1 MKVPMK
7 HLESAFFGK
16 NSFWRYLAMVVVL
29 IVVSNTIG
37 ALPLLVVYFRA
48 ILRDPAI
55 AEQISENPSD
65 VSVLNMDPYTGLVVM
80 LIPFVAAL
88 IAFVLLMKPLHGRK
102 PITVING
109 GSRTRWSHY
118 FISFFVWSLISA
130 LYLFVYLKIEP
141 SNFTINNNTIT
152 LLYIAIVALMLI
164 PFQAGMEEMVFRGYL
179 MQGFGLL
186 VRNRWF
192 PLVVTSVFFG
202 LLHGFNPEVREY
214 GFFVMMPQYM
224 VFGLIFG
231 IVTVM
236 DDGIEAALG
245 AHAANNIFL
254 VIMVTHDSSALQ
266 TPAYFQQ
273 NEVNPWIEFSGLIVS
288 GIIFIV
294 VLRYIFRWG
303 SFSVLASEIE
313 EPAEQK
319 TIQDIF

>member
-1 MKVPMK
+1 MIVHMK
-7 HLESAFFGK
+7 HLEAAFFGK
-16 NSFWRYLAMVVVL
+16 NSVWRYLAMVVVL

-37 ALPLLVVYFRA
+37 TLPLLVIYFKA
-48 ILRDPAI
+48 ILNDPSI
-55 AEQISENPSD
+55 AELIAENPSD
-65 VSVLNMDPYTGLVVM
+65 VSVLNMDPYAGLAVM

-88 IAFVLLMKPLHGRK
+88 AAFLLLMKPLHGRK
-102 PITVING
+102 AITVING
-109 GSRTRWSHY
+109 GRNTRWSHY
-118 FISFFVWSLISA
+118 FISFFVWMVISA
-130 LYLFVYLKIEP
+130 LYLFVYLKVEP
-141 SNFTINNNTIT
+141 SNFTINNSTIT
-152 LLYIAIVALMLI
+152 LLYIAIIALLLI
-164 PFQAGMEEMVFRGYL
+164 PLQAGLEEVVFRGYL

-192 PLVVTSVFFG
+192 PLIMTSVFFG

-214 GFFVMMPQYM
+214 GFFLMMPQYIA
-224 VFGLIFG
+224 FGLIFG
-231 IVTVM
+231 IVTIL

-273 NEVNPWIEFSGLIVS
+273 NEVNPWIEFAGLIVS
-288 GIIFIV
+288 GIIFIF
-294 VLRYIFRWG
+294 VLSYIFRWG

>member
-1 MKVPMK
+1 MNVPMK

-37 ALPLLVVYFRA
+37 ALPLLVIYFKA
-48 ILRDPAI
+48 ILNDPSVAELI
-55 AEQISENPSD
+55 AENPSD
-65 VSVLNMDPYTGLVVM
+65 VSVLNMDPYTGLAVM

-88 IAFVLLMKPLHGRK
+88 AAFVLLMKPLHGRK
-102 PITVING
+102 VITVING
-109 GSRTRWSHY
+109 GSRPRWSHY
-118 FISFFVWSLISA
+118 FISFFVWMVISA
-130 LYLFVYLKIEP
+130 LYLFVYLKVEP
-141 SNFTINNNTIT
+141 SNFTINNNTVT
-152 LLYIAIVALMLI
+152 LLYIAIIALLLI
-164 PFQAGMEEMVFRGYL
+164 PFQAGLEEVVFRGYL
-179 MQGFGLL
+179 MQGFGLM

-202 LLHGFNPEVREY
+202 LLHSFNPEVRAY
-214 GFFVMMPQYM
+214 GFFLMMPQYI

-231 IVTVM
+231 IVTM
-236 DDGIEAALG
+236 LDDGIEAALG

-266 TPAYFQQ
+266 TPAFFQQ
-273 NEVNPWIEFSGLIVS
+273 NEVNPWIEFSGLVVS
-288 GIIFIV
+288 GIIFII

-313 EPAEQK
+313 EPPEQK
-319 TIQDIF
+319 PIQGLF

>member
-1 MKVPMK
+1 V
-7 HLESAFFGK
+7 
-16 NSFWRYLAMVVVL
+16 
-29 IVVSNTIG
+29 
-37 ALPLLVVYFRA
+37 
-48 ILRDPAI
+48 
-55 AEQISENPSD
+55 
-65 VSVLNMDPYTGLVVM
+65 
-80 LIPFVAAL
+80 
-88 IAFVLLMKPLHGRK
+88 
-102 PITVING
+102 
-109 GSRTRWSHY
+109 
-118 FISFFVWSLISA
+118 
-130 LYLFVYLKIEP
+130 
-141 SNFTINNNTIT
+141 
-152 LLYIAIVALMLI
+152 
-164 PFQAGMEEMVFRGYL
+164 VFRGYL
-179 MQGFGLL
+179 MQGFGLM

-202 LLHGFNPEVREY
+202 LLHSFNPEVREY
-214 GFFVMMPQYM
+214 GFLMMMPQYI

-231 IVTVM
+231 IVTIL

-288 GIIFIV
+288 GIIFII

-319 TIQDIF
+319 TNSRALLVTFQTL